1 MGGEGRCSMKRLMTV
16 ILVSLLACPLSF
28 SETRQSAE
36 RQAPSEA
43 MARQLQE
50 VLAPLAEKAVEN
62 RLTAA
67 DYATMATALRM
78 TFANWD
84 ETGFTKNLENFILSH
99 RERFLEDQNAE
110 QVHEGWMK
118 VKTSLAEG
126 SVVTE
131 GDYARSVQRVTRED
145 KERFLGIVKTQGLSG
160 FHSQLVEQLEA
171 RARWA
176 ATPCRIGTS
185 DMLRDRFFLDRHRLS
200 LPVHCGTGRL
210 GNRAGSCGNRSGFT
224 GSRLCVMA
232 PVLSKGEPMD
242 AYSKLN
248 LVCGWI
254 LACFSVLVAVKLR
267 SRMPPMTVA
276 GFGLSS
282 VALTTFAIRLTKYR
296 HALTRETN
304 ELILTLMMGF
314 VLIFVA
320 IGAGLRR

>member
-110 QVHEGWMK
+110 QIHEGWMK

-160 FHSQLVEQLEA
+160 FQSQLVEQLEA

-176 ATPCRIGTS
+176 ATRTSGLAQVTCYETASFWTGTAS
-185 DMLRDRFFLDRHRLS
+185 LYLS
-200 LPVHCGTGRL
+200 
-210 GNRAGSCGNRSGFT
+210 
-224 GSRLCVMA
+224 
-232 PVLSKGEPMD
+232 
-242 AYSKLN
+242 
-248 LVCGWI
+248 I
-254 LACFSVLVAVKLR
+254 
-267 SRMPPMTVA
+267 
-276 GFGLSS
+276 
-282 VALTTFAIRLTKYR
+282 VALAASATGPVAAGIGAVSLV
-296 HALTRETN
+296 L
-304 ELILTLMMGF
+304 GF
-314 VLIFVA
+314 VSWL
-320 IGAGLRR
+320 LC